1 MKNRAQCKTG
11 AYGPQGGG
19 MGVVRGDACLAAGG
33 LAVVA
38 ERVQVLA
45 VSPSQAP
52 SFCKVSACFL
62 RDYLTDYPISN
73 TGNPL
78 LPVILG

>member
-19 MGVVRGDACLAAGG
+19 MGVVRGDACVAADG

-45 VSPSQAP
+45 VFGGSTP
-52 SFCKVSACFL
+52 KK
-62 RDYLTDYPISN
+62 
-73 TGNPL
+73 
-78 LPVILG
+78 

>member
-19 MGVVRGDACLAAGG
+19 IGVVKGSVRVAADG

-38 ERVQVLA
+38 ERGRVLTVFLHTTA
-45 VSPSQAP
+45 HFSSR
-52 SFCKVSACFL
+52 FL
-62 RDYLTDYPISN
+62 R
-73 TGNPL
+73 
-78 LPVILG
+78 VF